1 MPKVILLRSQN
12 SSRVGYRGYV
22 EDFGSI
28 SIQKDIRRRRA
39 NNIIYILIY
48 IFFDFSLQQQ

>member
-22 EDFGSI
+22 EDFGSF
-28 SIQKDIRRRRA
+28 SQFKRTLEDVGL
-39 NNIIYILIY
+39 II
-48 IFFDFSLQQQ
+48 